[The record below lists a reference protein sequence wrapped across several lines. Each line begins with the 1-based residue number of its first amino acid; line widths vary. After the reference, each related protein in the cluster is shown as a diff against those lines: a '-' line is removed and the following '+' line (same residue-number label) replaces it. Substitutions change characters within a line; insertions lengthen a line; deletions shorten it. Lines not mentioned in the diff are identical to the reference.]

1 MSRIKTRHGS
11 LKFLVKLRLFN
22 VKLFTPGRKWW
33 WWEKEVC
40 LTCSDLPSSNLTLF
54 FKRPSSRFRLRKSPD
69 PGVKFYFTFIWEV
82 SIITLQ
88 MQSEAPIKTWNNF
101 GSTLSWATKIPN
113 ELLVFIQFQHPLKC
127 WLKLSLYHYRSIL
140 DIYLSET
147 RRRQRPWRIFWYI
160 KKFYIKRNFFLH
172 VSGKTLHSYSSPE
185 YSSSPYSLQTVK
197 ILASSLRSHVQAVAG
212 GRITLTCLVDRYF
225 SLF

>member
-1 MSRIKTRHGS
+1 MCWIKTRHGS
-11 LKFLVKLRLFN
+11 LKFLVKFLLFN

-113 ELLVFIQFQHPLKC
+113 ELLVFIQFQHPLEP
-127 WLKLSLYHYRSIL
+127 WLKFSLYHHRSIP
-140 DIYLSET
+140 D
-147 RRRQRPWRIFWYI
+147 IFWGRRSHHQTHHQNTHHQNTSHY
-160 KKFYIKRNFFLH
+160 RQ
-172 VSGKTLHSYSSPE
+172 SRSWPLHSEVMFKP
-185 YSSSPYSLQTVK
+185 L
-197 ILASSLRSHVQAVAG
+197 LAEG
-212 GRITLTCLVDRYF
+212 
-225 SLF
+225 